1 MSRPSTESTSTSA
14 KILYRPVGIVSS
26 VLGGLVANL
35 IFKKVW
41 QRAAPPQAPSD
52 PPNALDTRTDLKT
65 ILLAAGLQGAIFAV
79 VKVLDRPRRCP
90 RVPAVE
96 RRVAR
101 RLTPGTWSRRVR
113 PPSRGSATATQGR
126 GAASAGGATQRFR

>member
-52 PPNALDTRTDLKT
+52 PPNALDTGTDLKT

-79 VKVLDRPRRCP
+79 VKVLIDR
-90 RVPAVE
+90 
-96 RRVAR
+96 
-101 RLTPGTWSRRVR
+101 
-113 PPSRGSATATQGR
+113 
-126 GAASAGGATQRFR
+126 GGARAFQQWSGEWPGD